1 MDIIKEEN
9 IGIGGKNMNKIGW
22 CDRTFN
28 PAIGCNNNCE
38 YCYARGIAKRFKKS
52 MAIKE
57 TVYRAEK
64 LDLITPSQLLI
75 EGDKIIDSLDKF
87 QPMFLHS
94 QFEKRFPKKPQRI
107 FVGSMSEIYYW
118 NNRWMTN
125 VLDKIEL
132 YPQHT
137 FIFLTKFPEIY
148 SMFMFPDNCW
158 LGITITNSKDAYSEF
173 RIAPENKD
181 HIFFVCIEPMLDYIP
196 IDCIDYA
203 DWVII
208 GAETGNRKGKIIPK
222 NYWVE
227 AIVSY
232 CRDNCIPLYLKDSLK
247 KIYPVEIKEFPEVK

>member
-1 MDIIKEEN
+1 MR
-9 IGIGGKNMNKIGW
+9 NKIGW
-22 CDRTFN
+22 CSMTFN
-28 PAIGCNNNCE
+28 PVWGCLNNCE
-38 YCYARGIAKRFKKS
+38 YCYARKIANFRYKQ
-52 MAIKE
+52 M
-57 TVYRAEK
+57 AEK
-64 LDLITPSQLLI
+64 
-75 EGDKIIDSLDKF
+75 EIDEIYGGSIDGNSLNAYYEEKKDDIKNF
-87 QPMFLHS
+87 KPTFLYS
-94 QFEKRFPKKPQRI
+94 QFKRKFPKKPQRI

-118 NNRWMTN
+118 NNRWMTD
-125 VLDKIEL
+125 VLDKTEL

-158 LGITITNSKDAYSEF
+158 LGVTITNNKDAYSEF

-181 HIFFVCIEPMLDYIP
+181 RIFFICIEPMLDYIP

-208 GAETGNRKGKIIPK
+208 GAETGNREGKVIPK

-247 KIYPVEIKEFPEVK
+247 EIYPVEIKEFPKKVL